1 MPACASEAA
10 PQAASIA
17 AVASSPEPTAAFRP
31 SPMTSAGGD
40 CIAFLLAGHAPE
52 AASPLRHGGRH
63 RYLLPCPLTSR
74 MPSLPKQSR
83 QRLAVL
89 PGREPFCSS
98 SCLGPH
104 TLTLAAP
111 VRLRSRTSAA
121 GFPVMRPE
129 SAGRGA
135 LTRTAGEKGNPAA
148 ARAAS
153 IAAGWFAEEPT
164 SEDRPTTRRATMEPA
179 LYFHQDV
186 IYVDARWATIREQYC
201 TVKHSTTMNT
211 TRAARPKTL
220 QSGSSGRA
228 TCML

>member
-1 MPACASEAA
+1 MPACPSEAA
-10 PQAASIA
+10 RQAASIA

-31 SPMTSAGGD
+31 SPMTGAGGD

-52 AASPLRHGGRH
+52 AARPLRHGGRH
-63 RYLLPCPLTSR
+63 RYSLPCPLTSR
-74 MPSLPKQSR
+74 LPSLPKHSR

-129 SAGRGA
+129 SAGRGGPY
-135 LTRTAGEKGNPAA
+135 TNSGGEREPSCC
-148 ARAAS
+148 AS
-153 IAAGWFAEEPT
+153 C
-164 SEDRPTTRRATMEPA
+164 
-179 LYFHQDV
+179 LYSCRLV
-186 IYVDARWATIREQYC
+186 R
-201 TVKHSTTMNT
+201 
-211 TRAARPKTL
+211 
-220 QSGSSGRA
+220 
-228 TCML
+228 